1 VPLQALFLMNSDS
14 MREMAGAF
22 ARRLCHEAGEPSLR
36 IARALALAYCRPPL
50 PDEVNR
56 ACEYVKTYTH
66 DAAGAGLSRQKAES
80 EAWLSYAR
88 TLLSSNEFVY
98 VD

>member
-1 VPLQALFLMNSDS
+1 M
-14 MREMAGAF
+14 
-22 ARRLCHEAGEPSLR
+22 R

-50 PDEVNR
+50 QGEVSR
-56 ACEYVKTYTH
+56 ACNYVKTYARGAT
-66 DAAGAGLSRQKAES
+66 GAGLSRQKAES

-88 TLLSSNEFVY
+88 TILASNEFVY